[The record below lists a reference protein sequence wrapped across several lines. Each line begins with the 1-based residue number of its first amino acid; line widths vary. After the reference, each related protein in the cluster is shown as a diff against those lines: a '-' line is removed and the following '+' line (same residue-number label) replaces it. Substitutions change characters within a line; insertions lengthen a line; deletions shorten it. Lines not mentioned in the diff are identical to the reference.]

1 MRSRSGLITVAHWL
15 AVEGVQPSIP
25 QNPTTSDT
33 RNQDLLPKGAGANPN
48 LAAIN
53 GSDGAGSKPLVKHVL
68 SKEQQLY
75 FENICAAIIS
85 ELDDAKRLGAFAS
98 VRGDPGV
105 HQLTPYFVN
114 YATEKVTH
122 NLRNLFILRQMLELI
137 SAMLNNESLFLDPYV
152 TSLVPPVLTCLISPH
167 LGNPGNSLDHF
178 PLRALAASIVG
189 RIAKKFGKSSYSL
202 RPRLAR
208 TCLKQFLDPKKPL
221 EVHYGALLGL
231 KAVGNR
237 EGVRQLILP
246 NLKEYSILLQEGL
259 DGGAPGSNAAEYV
272 IGAIMGG
279 LQELKDEVGPLVNG
293 YASGNVE
300 AQRNEL
306 DKELGPLIADR
317 IIREGD
323 PKLVQAVLES
333 LKQSGNRS

>member
-1 MRSRSGLITVAHWL
+1 M
-15 AVEGVQPSIP
+15 QPSIP

-53 GSDGAGSKPLVKHVL
+53 GSEGTGSKPLVKHVL

-75 FENICAAIIS
+75 FERICSAIID
-85 ELDDAKRLGAFAS
+85 EHDETNRLGAFAS
-98 VRGDPGV
+98 IRGDPGV

-122 NLRNLFILRQMLELI
+122 NLKNLFILRQMLELL
-137 SAMLNNESLFLDPYV
+137 SAMLDNEGLFLDPYV
-152 TSLVPPVLTCLISPH
+152 TSLVPPILTCLISPH
-167 LGNPGNSLDHF
+167 LGTPGNSLEHF
-178 PLRALAASIVG
+178 PLRALAASVMG
-189 RIAKKFGKSSYSL
+189 RVAKKFGKSSYSL

-208 TCLKQFLDPKKPL
+208 TCLKQFLDPRKPP
-221 EVHYGALLGL
+221 EVHYGAIMGL
-231 KAVGNR
+231 KAVSDR

-246 NLKEYSILLQEGL
+246 NLKEYGNLLQEAL
-259 DGGAPGSNAAEYV
+259 DAGPPGSNAAEYV
-272 IGAIMGG
+272 IGAVMGG

-293 YASGNVE
+293 YSSGNVE
-300 AQRNEL
+300 AQRSEMNSS
-306 DKELGPLIADR
+306 LGPLMAER

-333 LKQSGNRS
+333 AKQTASRSEV

>member
-1 MRSRSGLITVAHWL
+1 MKLAHWL

-25 QNPTTSDT
+25 QNPTTADS

-53 GSDGAGSKPLVKHVL
+53 GAAGPGSKPLVKHVL
-68 SKEQQLY
+68 SEEQQLY
-75 FENICAAIIS
+75 FEKICSAITS
-85 ELDDAKRLGAFAS
+85 EHDEPNRLGAFAS

-122 NLRNLFILRQMLELI
+122 NLKNLFILRQMLELI
-137 SAMLNNESLFLDPYV
+137 SSMLDNESLFLDPYI

-167 LGNPGNSLDHF
+167 LGSPGSQLEHF
-178 PLRALAASIVG
+178 PLRALASSIMG

-221 EVHYGALLGL
+221 EVHYGAILGL
-231 KAVGNR
+231 KAVSGR

-246 NLKEYSILLQEGL
+246 NLKEYSTLLQEGL
-259 DGGAPGSNAAEYV
+259 DAGSPSSSSAEYV
-272 IGAIMGG
+272 VGAIIGG
-279 LQELKDEVGPLVNG
+279 LQELKDEAGPLVNG
-293 YASGNVE
+293 YASGNAE
-300 AQRNEL
+300 AQRGEL
-306 DKELGPLIADR
+306 DAAIGPLIADR
-317 IIREGD
+317 IVREGD

-333 LKQSGNRS
+333 LKHSIDTVQA